1 MLKTGIINVVLRG
14 LTLSSKFVLLLFIAR
29 YLSTE
34 ELGVFGLMSVTIAI
48 SLYFLG
54 MDFYIYNTREI
65 LAHKEGECVP
75 LIRDQ
80 LVFHGLTYIIVLP
93 LLLVVFAGGLIT
105 WKYIGWFY
113 LLLILEHLSQEA
125 SRLLITLSR
134 SSMANVVLFFRS
146 GAWVYVAVAA
156 GLFLDNARGLPI
168 IWAGW
173 AIGILASLGLT
184 AYALRGMAWQKVCRI
199 SIDWGWIKN
208 GTRISLPF
216 FCATVAFMGIQYADR
231 YFLQHYYGEEAVGI
245 YTFYAQIANAVQ
257 IFVFTGIIMI
267 LYPKIVSAYQQGKL
281 GEYRLLM
288 RKLSLG
294 VTGAVV
300 VLVCAIAAAIKPILA
315 VVGKP
320 IYTEHLTIFWIML
333 GSVVL
338 LTCSYIPHL
347 ALYARHR
354 DKEIIASTVVAFG
367 VALVANGLL
376 VPRYG
381 LNGAAFATLAAMG
394 TMVIIK
400 GVMALT
406 GEVSISNEKNRGTI
420 GEILAFIEKKDS

>member
-1 MLKTGIINVVLRG
+1 VLKTGITNVVLRG
-14 LTLSSKFVLLLFIAR
+14 LTLSGKFVLLLFIAR
-29 YLSTE
+29 YLSPE
-34 ELGVFGLMSVTIAI
+34 ELGVFGLMSVTIAV

-54 MDFYIYNTREI
+54 MDFYVYNTREI
-65 LAHKEGECVP
+65 LAHKEAECVP

-80 LVFHGLTYIIVLP
+80 LVFHGLTYVIVLP
-93 LLLVVFAGGLIT
+93 LLLVVFASGLIS
-105 WKYIGWFY
+105 WEYIGWFY
-113 LLLILEHLSQEA
+113 LLLVLEHLSQEA

-156 GLFLDNARGLPI
+156 GIFLDNARGLPI

-173 AIGILASLGLT
+173 VIGILASLGLT
-184 AYALRGMAWQKVCRI
+184 AYALRQMAWQNVSRI
-199 SIDWGWIKN
+199 SINWDWIKN
-208 GTRISLPF
+208 GARISLPF
-216 FCATVAFMGIQYADR
+216 FCATVALMGIQYADR
-231 YFLQHYYGEEAVGI
+231 YFLQHYYGEATVGI

-267 LYPKIVSAYQQGKL
+267 LYPKIVAAYQQGRL

-288 RKLSLG
+288 RKLGLG

-300 VLVCAIAAAIKPILA
+300 VLVCAVAAAIKPILV

-320 IYTEHLTIFWIML
+320 IYSEHLTIFWIML

-338 LTCSYIPHL
+338 LTCSYIPHY
-347 ALYARHR
+347 ALYAKHR
-354 DKEIIASTVVAFG
+354 DKEIIVSTVVAFG
-367 VALVANGLL
+367 VAIVANGLL

-381 LNGAAFATLAAMG
+381 LHGAAFATMAALAVLGGFKTAFL
-394 TMVIIK
+394 IK
-400 GVMALT
+400 G
-406 GEVSISNEKNRGTI
+406 EDYSQQRNELVYKDAI
-420 GEILAFIEKKDS
+420 FIRK

>member
-1 MLKTGIINVVLRG
+1 VLKTGIINVVLRG
-14 LTLSSKFVLLLFIAR
+14 LTLSSKLVLLLFIAR

-93 LLLVVFAGGLIT
+93 LLLVVFAGGLIS

-113 LLLILEHLSQEA
+113 LLLVLEHLSQEA

-173 AIGILASLGLT
+173 VIGILASLGLT
-184 AYALRGMAWQKVCRI
+184 AYALRGMAWQKVKRI

-216 FCATVAFMGIQYADR
+216 FCATVAMMGIQYADR
-231 YFLQHYYGEEAVGI
+231 YFLQHYYGEAIVGI
-245 YTFYAQIANAVQ
+245 YTFFAQIANAVQ

-267 LYPKIVSAYQQGKL
+267 LYPKIVAASQQGKL
-281 GEYRLLM
+281 SEYRDLM
-288 RKLSLG
+288 QKLSFG

-300 VLVCAIAAAIKPILA
+300 VLVCAVAAVIKPILA
-315 VVGKP
+315 LVGKP

-333 GSVVL
+333 GSAVL
-338 LTCSYIPHL
+338 LTCSYIPHY
-347 ALYARHR
+347 ALYAKHR
-354 DKEIIASTVVAFG
+354 DKEIITSTVVAFG
-367 VALVANGLL
+367 VAIVANGLL

-381 LNGAAFATLAAMG
+381 LPGAAFATLGALAVLG
-394 TMVIIK
+394 GFKIAFLIK
-400 GVMALT
+400 GEDYSQQRDELVHKDA
-406 GEVSISNEKNRGTI
+406 K
-420 GEILAFIEKKDS
+420 FIRK

>member
-1 MLKTGIINVVLRG
+1 MLKTSIINVVLRG
-14 LTLSSKFVLLLFIAR
+14 LTLSSKLVLLLFIAR

-54 MDFYIYNTREI
+54 MDFYVYNTREI
-65 LAHKEGECVP
+65 LAHKESECVP

-93 LLLVVFAGGLIT
+93 LLLVVFASGLIS
-105 WKYIGWFY
+105 WKYVGWFY
-113 LLLILEHLSQEA
+113 LLLVLEHLSQEA

-134 SSMANVVLFFRS
+134 SSMANIVLFFRS

-156 GLFLDNARGLPI
+156 GIFLDDARSLPI

-173 AIGILASLGLT
+173 VIGILASLGLT
-184 AYALRGMAWQKVCRI
+184 AYNLRGMAWQKVSRI

-208 GTRISLPF
+208 GARISLPF
-216 FCATVAFMGIQYADR
+216 FCATVALMGIQYADR
-231 YFLQHYYGEEAVGI
+231 YFLQHYYGEATVGI
-245 YTFYAQIANAVQ
+245 YTFFAQIANAVQ
-257 IFVFTGIIMI
+257 TFVFTGIIMI
-267 LYPKIVSAYQQGKL
+267 LYPKIIAAYQQGRL

-288 RKLSLG
+288 RKLGCG

-300 VLVCAIAAAIKPILA
+300 VLVCAVAAAIKPILA

-320 IYTEHLTIFWIML
+320 IYAEHLTIFWIML
-333 GSVVL
+333 GSTVL
-338 LTCSYIPHL
+338 LTCSNIPHY
-347 ALYARHR
+347 ALYAKHR
-354 DKEIIASTVVAFG
+354 DKEIIVSTIVAFG
-367 VALVANGLL
+367 VAIVANGLL

-381 LNGAAFATLAAMG
+381 LHGAAFATMAALAVLVGFKVAFL
-394 TMVIIK
+394 IK
-400 GVMALT
+400 REDYSQQREELVHKDA
-406 GEVSISNEKNRGTI
+406 E
-420 GEILAFIEKKDS
+420 FIRK